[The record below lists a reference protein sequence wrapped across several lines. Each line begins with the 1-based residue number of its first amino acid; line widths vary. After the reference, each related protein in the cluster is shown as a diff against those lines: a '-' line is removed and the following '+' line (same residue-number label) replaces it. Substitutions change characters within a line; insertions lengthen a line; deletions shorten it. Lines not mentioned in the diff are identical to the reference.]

1 MRPRYADGRWK
12 TPFNPSDLAHAESR
26 GGDYTEGNALR
37 IYPAMSSTMYRD

>member
-26 GGDYTEGNALR
+26 GAIIQKEMPGN
-37 IYPAMSSTMYRD
+37 IPGMSSTMYRD